1 VAKVTIVIGLVLIGL
16 GFAGY
21 LPSESNE
28 NELKPTV
35 AELQPP
41 RKRAMTALIPAVFGG
56 VLVALGAVAL
66 NEKARKHAMHLAVMV
81 GLLGFV
87 GAGYMAAKAGLSGN
101 IERPL
106 AFAMQLSM
114 AVICAIFVGLCVK
127 SFIDARRRRQQT
139 GA

>member
-1 VAKVTIVIGLVLIGL
+1 VAPVTIVIGLVLIGL
-16 GFAGY
+16 GLAGY
-21 LPSESNE
+21 LPSEP
-28 NELKPTV
+28 KAV
-35 AELQPP
+35 
-41 RKRAMTALIPAVFGG
+41 TALIPAAFGG
-56 VLVALGAVAL
+56 LLVALGAVAL

-106 AFAMQLSM
+106 AFGMQVSM
-114 AVICAIFVGLCVK
+114 AVICAVFVGLCIK